1 VTVRWLD
8 APDSP
13 VRWLEAL
20 PSGES
25 AEQLVSGDI
34 SALPKVAFHTA
45 TRAGLIG
52 LAMYVAGMH
61 APKMLLRYSVAGAL
75 GIEAFVLLWALYEKN
90 KGSST

>member
-1 VTVRWLD
+1 MIRWLD
-8 APDSP
+8 EAPSP

-25 AEQLVSGDI
+25 AEQLVSGDLT
-34 SALPKVAFHTA
+34 ALPKVAFHTA

-61 APKMLLRYSVAGAL
+61 APKLLLRYSVAGAL
-75 GIEAFVLLWALYEKN
+75 GIEAFVLLWALYEKQ
-90 KGSST
+90 KASSA

>member
-1 VTVRWLD
+1 MIRWIEPAPQVRWI
-8 APDSP
+8 
-13 VRWLEAL
+13 EGL

-25 AEQLVSGDI
+25 AEQLVAGDI

-52 LAMYVAGMH
+52 LAMYLAGMH
-61 APKMLLRYSVAGAL
+61 APKLLLRYSVAGAL

-90 KGSST
+90 KGAT

>member
-1 VTVRWLD
+1 MTVRWLD
-8 APDSP
+8 APDPP

-90 KGSST
+90 RSST